1 MSAGRGLTLGTAI
14 TSGASGAKGQTPSSD
29 SGFTLLEALV
39 VLAILALTAT
49 IGWTAYA
56 RRDGTVAIEATAR
69 QLAADLRLA
78 RAEAIRSN
86 TTQAV
91 LVDVDR
97 RRYWTDGLPARELGG
112 GVSLDLEIPDVERL
126 PNRIAR
132 VRFFPDGTSGG
143 GAIKLSTGSSQATV
157 VVDWITGEPRVS
169 AVR

>member
-1 MSAGRGLTLGTAI
+1 MTAR
-14 TSGASGAKGQTPSSD
+14 D
-29 SGFTLLEALV
+29 RGFTMLEMLV
-39 VLAILALTAT
+39 VLAILAMTAT

-56 RRDGTVAIEATAR
+56 RRDGTVAIDAAAW
-69 QLAADLRLA
+69 QLAADFRLA
-78 RAEAIRSN
+78 RAQAIRSN
-86 TTQAV
+86 MTQAV

-97 RRYWTDGLPARELGG
+97 RRYWTDGLPARDLGG
-112 GVSLDLEIPDVERL
+112 GVSLDLEIPDAERL

-143 GAIKLSTGSSQATV
+143 GSVTLRTASGQAKV